1 MTGAGEL
8 VISGNTGLTVVVVA
22 HNDARTLMA
31 TIERL
36 YRALIITVED
46 FAILIFDD
54 GSSDDTGAVAD
65 AAGQK
70 FPFVTVHRNQ
80 KRKGAGFC
88 TIQGCMEAESAY
100 LVYVPADNTWPLRS
114 FIELFGHLAKADVV
128 TSYSNNLMA
137 AMPLLKR
144 VVSRCYSLILNT
156 LFRRGIRYYN
166 GLTIY
171 PVEYLRH
178 GTIGAHG
185 FGFQAEALLKA
196 VNAGYS
202 FLQIALPVDTQSLR
216 RARSITLPNITDA
229 ALTIVRLLVEFYVMR
244 RTPLSRLRAVPQAPV
259 SQSVDEIGIAELE
272 RGGAIEGETLG
283 SRGPLR
289 IVISGA
295 SSGIGARLAQALAAD
310 GHHVFICARRAD
322 RLASV
327 ARESPAI
334 VTFVCD
340 VSDDRQVNNFIT
352 ALSAKTEAVDV
363 LINCAGGFGEI
374 GPITVAD
381 SSRWWQTIEVNLKG
395 TYLVSQGMLPLLM
408 KGEQPRV
415 INFAGG
421 GAFSPFPNFSAY
433 ACAKTAVVR
442 LTECL
447 AAELASSNIRVNA
460 LAPGFVPTEM
470 HDATLQAGEARAG
483 RMQFQRT
490 RAILSQGGPAM
501 ENVVNCVRMLI
512 SPLLDDLTGKT
523 ISSNFDPWQAPTFKI
538 CLPDIVRSDLYTLRR
553 VNVVNLPDG
562 RLRTTLSQPWVDGLP
577 SR

>member
-1 MTGAGEL
+1 M
-8 VISGNTGLTVVVVA
+8 
-22 HNDARTLMA
+22 
-31 TIERL
+31 
-36 YRALIITVED
+36 
-46 FAILIFDD
+46 
-54 GSSDDTGAVAD
+54 
-65 AAGQK
+65 
-70 FPFVTVHRNQ
+70 
-80 KRKGAGFC
+80 
-88 TIQGCMEAESAY
+88 
-100 LVYVPADNTWPLRS
+100 
-114 FIELFGHLAKADVV
+114 
-128 TSYSNNLMA
+128 
-137 AMPLLKR
+137 
-144 VVSRCYSLILNT
+144 
-156 LFRRGIRYYN
+156 
-166 GLTIY
+166 
-171 PVEYLRH
+171 
-178 GTIGAHG
+178 
-185 FGFQAEALLKA
+185 
-196 VNAGYS
+196 NAGYS
-202 FLQIALPVDTQSLR
+202 FLEIALPVDTQNLP

-229 ALTIVRLLVEFYVMR
+229 VLTIVRLLVEFYVMR
-244 RTPLSRLRAVPQAPV
+244 RRPSSRLRAATQAPV
-259 SQSVDEIGIAELE
+259 SQSADEIGIAELE
-272 RGGAIEGETLG
+272 RGGAKEGETFG

-327 ARESPAI
+327 AREFSAI
-334 VTFVCD
+334 ETFVCD
-340 VSDDRQVNNFIT
+340 VSDDWQVKNFIA

-408 KGEQPRV
+408 KGKQPRI

-433 ACAKTAVVR
+433 ACSKTAIVR

-447 AAELASSNIRVNA
+447 AAELAPSNIRVNA

-470 HDATLQAGEARAG
+470 HEATLQAGEARAG

-490 RAILSQGGPAM
+490 RAILSQAGPAM

-538 CLPDIVRSDLYTLRR
+538 A
-553 VNVVNLPDG
+553 
-562 RLRTTLSQPWVDGLP
+562 
-577 SR
+577 SRYCSV

>member
-1 MTGAGEL
+1 M
-8 VISGNTGLTVVVVA
+8 ISSHRGLTVVVVA
-22 HNDARTLMA
+22 HNDSRTLMA

-46 FAILIFDD
+46 FAIVIFDD

-65 AAGQK
+65 AAAQK
-70 FPFVTVHRNQ
+70 FSFVTVHRNQ
-80 KRKGAGFC
+80 KRKGAGSC
-88 TIQGCMEAESAY
+88 TIQGSIDAESAY

-137 AMPLLKR
+137 AMPLPKR
-144 VVSRCYSLILNT
+144 LVSRSYSLILNT

-171 PVEYLRH
+171 PAEYLRH
-178 GTIGAHG
+178 GAIRAHG

-202 FLQIALPVDTQSLR
+202 FLEIAIPVDTQNLPRS
-216 RARSITLPNITDA
+216 RSITLPNITNA
-229 ALTIVRLLVEFYVMR
+229 ILTIVRLLVEFYLMR
-244 RTPLSRLRAVPQAPV
+244 PTPLSRLRAVSQAPV

-272 RGGAIEGETLG
+272 RGGTIAGEALG

-295 SSGIGARLAQALAAD
+295 SSGIGARLAQSLAAE
-310 GHHVFICARRAD
+310 GHRVFICARRAD

-327 ARESPAI
+327 AHESRAI
-334 VTFVCD
+334 ETFVCD
-340 VSDDRQVNNFIT
+340 VSDDRQVSNFICG
-352 ALSAKTEAVDV
+352 LSAKTEAVDV

-395 TYLVSQGMLPLLM
+395 TYLVTQGMLPLLM
-408 KGEQPRV
+408 KGKQPRV

-433 ACAKTAVVR
+433 ACAKTAIVR

-447 AAELASSNIRVNA
+447 AAELAPSNIRVNA

-470 HDATLQAGEARAG
+470 HEATLQAGEARAG

-490 RAILSQGGPAM
+490 RAIMSEAGPAM

-523 ISSNFDPWQAPTFKI
+523 ISSNFDPWQAPNFKI